1 DGSAEDIVVT
11 LTVTNKSKFK
21 VTATFGTITTP
32 DGVTATPSPASVDLE
47 TSGAEG
53 DEATFT
59 ITLSLTTTSS
69 NITMPTGDTKNLS
82 IAMEFNKFVEEES
95 PYFINAN
102 NQLAVN
108 MGHATPTDIPTGYAD
123 VAIEWFAFAV
133 KGENLGN
140 NTSITVGDD
149 TWYSLSGVN
158 MNNVDYTGKTF
169 WFIQRYVTVGGYD
182 SSTGSWITGQVFD
195 LDGTS
200 NDYDQSDI
208 CTYLSETGAYI
219 TTSVTGIADSDLYGK
234 ITERSVSETYTVD
247 GSAQDNTFSSRL
259 WLLSEAELALLG
271 SQGSEPVRAY
281 GMGNTAG
288 TDYGAGFS
296 NGADWWLRSPCLGE
310 ANRAHGV
317 GNYGGLV
324 DYYVSND
331 NGVRAAFQITIPA

>member
-1 DGSAEDIVVT
+1 ASTDGSAEDIVVT

-32 DGVTATPSPASVDLE
+32 DGVTATPSPASADLE
-47 TSGAEG
+47 TAGEEG

-59 ITLSLTTTSS
+59 ITLSLTTIAN
-69 NITMPTGDTKNLS
+69 NITMPDTNNLS
-82 IAMEFNKFVEEES
+82 VEMEFNKFVEEES

-123 VAIEWFAFAV
+123 VAIEWYAFAV

-149 TWYSLSGVN
+149 TWYSLSGAN
-158 MNNVDYTGKTF
+158 MNNVDYKGKTF
-169 WFIQRYVTVGGYD
+169 WFVQRYVTAGGYVSTSGSTIIGQMFD
-182 SSTGSWITGQVFD
+182 SDW
-195 LDGTS
+195 S

-208 CTYLSETGAYI
+208 CAYLSATGAYI
-219 TTSVTGIADSDLYGK
+219 TTSVTGIADADLYAK

-247 GSAQDNTFSSRL
+247 GSSQDNTFSSRL

-271 SQGSEPVRAY
+271 SQGSEPVKAY
-281 GMGNTAG
+281 GIGNTAG
-288 TDYGAGFS
+288 DASGYGAY
-296 NGADWWLRSPCLGE
+296 WWLRSPYPDS
-310 ANRAHGV
+310 ADSAHSV
-317 GNYGGLV
+317 DYGGYLYDGGV
-324 DYYVSND
+324 LSVY
-331 NGVRAAFQITIPA
+331 GVRAAFEISIS